1 MSIKVICTG
10 DLMLGENVHHFRR
23 GIVRKF
29 DGNYRN
35 LLSDQVKAKLNEAD
49 FVLMNFEA
57 GIAPDD
63 DLKKMDI
70 DRAVYVA
77 PFQSL
82 DIFDGI
88 SSVIIGSVANNHF
101 GQHGNNAAAKS
112 IQLLK
117 EKGILLT
124 GVSHLPLIL
133 DKEGT
138 KLCFFGVS
146 LVKDKYFEG
155 AYFKSTYEDLIT
167 DLKLREKAE
176 NEIWLISIHWGAE
189 YYTIENTKQQQL
201 AKKLADAGFDFIIG
215 HHPHVVQPVRRSDK
229 SVVFY
234 SHGNFIFDQNFSSL
248 TQKGLVSE
256 INLPSGHT
264 NLYLSHQK
272 KYKVVSLEPIN
283 ADELDSFCK
292 RNFHQRKPLIMR
304 IKMKLELLFRF
315 YELNLP
321 IIKTFSTRMFKN

>member
-35 LLSDQVKAKLNEAD
+35 LLSDQVKSKLNEAD

-57 GIAPDD
+57 GIASDD
-63 DLKKMDI
+63 ELEKMDI

-82 DIFDGI
+82 DIFNGI

-101 GQHGNNAAAKS
+101 GQHGKEAAAKS
-112 IQLLK
+112 IQLLN

-124 GVSHLPLIL
+124 GISHLPLIL
-133 DKEGT
+133 EKAGK

-146 LVKDKYFEG
+146 LVKDKHFEG
-155 AYFKSTYEDLIT
+155 AYFKSTYENLIS
-167 DLKLREKAE
+167 DLKLHQKAD

-189 YYTIENTKQQQL
+189 YYTIENQKQQQL
-201 AKKLADAGFDFIIG
+201 AQALMDAGFDYIIG
-215 HHPHVVQPVRRSDK
+215 HHPHVVQPVRRFEK

-234 SHGNFIFDQNFSSL
+234 SHGNFVFDQNFSAL

-256 INLPSGHT
+256 ISLPEGQT
-264 NLYLSHQK
+264 NLYLSQQR
-272 KYKVVSLEPIN
+272 KYKVVTLEAIGT
-283 ADELDSFCK
+283 DELDTFCR

-304 IKMKLELLFRF
+304 VKMKLELLFRF

-321 IIKTFSTRMFKN
+321 IIKTFTTRMFKN

>member
-1 MSIKVICTG
+1 MSIKIICTG

-23 GIVRKF
+23 GIVSKF
-29 DGNYRN
+29 DENYRN
-35 LLSDQVKAKLNEAD
+35 LLSEEVKAKLNEAD

-77 PFQSL
+77 PLQSL
-82 DIFDGI
+82 DIFEGI
-88 SSVIIGSVANNHF
+88 SSIIIGSVANNHF
-101 GQHGNNAAAKS
+101 GQHGKDAAEKS
-112 IQLLK
+112 IQLLN

-133 DKEGT
+133 EKEST

-155 AYFKSTYEDLIT
+155 AYFKSTYEDLIA
-167 DLKLREKAE
+167 DLKLKEKAE
-176 NEIWLISIHWGAE
+176 NEIWFISIHWGGE
-189 YYTIENTKQQQL
+189 YYTIENQKQQQL
-201 AKKLADAGFDFIIG
+201 AKKLAHAGFDYIIG
-215 HHPHVVQPVRRSDK
+215 HHPHVIQPVRRLDK

-234 SHGNFIFDQNFSSL
+234 SHGNFVFDQNFSSL
-248 TQKGLVSE
+248 TQKGLISE
-256 INLPSGHT
+256 INLPDGNS
-264 NLYLSHQK
+264 NLYLSQQK
-272 KYKVVSLEPIN
+272 KYKVVSLEPISI
-283 ADELDSFCK
+283 DELDSFCK

-304 IKMKLELLFRF
+304 IRMKLELLFRF

-321 IIKTFSTRMFKN
+321 IIKTFTTRIFKN